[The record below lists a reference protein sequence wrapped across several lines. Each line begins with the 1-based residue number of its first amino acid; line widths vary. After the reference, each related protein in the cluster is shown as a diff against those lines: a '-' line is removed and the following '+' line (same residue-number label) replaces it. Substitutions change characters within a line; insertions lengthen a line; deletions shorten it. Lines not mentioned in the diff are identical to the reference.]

1 MIDANRIEEILKD
14 CLFTKEEVEAA
25 NGEPKN
31 IVEAEG
37 LFGKL
42 GLNSD
47 RVGKHKEEIKKI
59 LSELPDEF
67 MEDKGGGMSFLNMCN
82 DKEGNQW
89 GEHKNMD
96 QLYILGNACGFAK
109 FNMPREFW
117 TAFPG
122 GLPYIIINL
131 KEEEVISTGDNY
143 EC

>member
-14 CLFTKEEVEAA
+14 CFFTKEEVEAA

-47 RVGKHKEEIKKI
+47 RVGKYKEEIKGM
-59 LSELPDEF
+59 LSELPDSF
-67 MEDKGGGMSFLNMCN
+67 MAGKGGGMSFLNMCL
-82 DKEGNQW
+82 DKNGTQW
-89 GEHKNMD
+89 GEQQNVD
-96 QLYILGNACGFAK
+96 ELFILGNACGFAK
-109 FNMPREFW
+109 YTMPKDMW
-117 TAFPG
+117 SVLPG
-122 GLPYIIINL
+122 GMPYVVIDL
-131 KEEEVISTGDNY
+131 KQEEVISTGDNY